1 MFLGHYALGM
11 LGKKYLPKV
20 SLGTL
25 FLSVQL
31 VDLIWPFLLLLGLE
45 HVRIE
50 PGITV
55 FTPLNFI
62 YYPLTHSL
70 IGGFLWAFGFAGIY
84 FIIMK
89 SRKAGLFLGIGVLS
103 HWILDFIVHRPDLPI
118 YPGGEKYGLGLWNSI
133 PGTLTIEFLLFGLG
147 VYYYTKTTKSV
158 DKIGTWSFWAM
169 SVFLVIIS
177 LGSAFGPPPPN
188 VNALAISALM
198 LWFLIP
204 WGYWIDRHRTL
215 R

>member
-1 MFLGHYALGM
+1 M

-70 IGGFLWAFGFAGIY
+70 IGGFLWAFGFAAIY

-158 DKIGTWSFWAM
+158 DKMGTWSFWTL
-169 SVFLVIIS
+169 SVFLVIVS

-198 LWFLIP
+198 LWLLIP